1 MEDDKLA
8 VYPVLKRTGG
18 VRLSVYCSND
28 CCICDVG
35 IEERATEPRQI
46 CLG

>member
-18 VRLSVYCSND
+18 VRLSVYTVAMTVASAMYR
-28 CCICDVG
+28 G
-35 IEERATEPRQI
+35 E
-46 CLG
+46 GH